1 MGVKN
6 NIISKDAQ
14 KIAVKKLNS
23 NQIFV
28 LLVLLILSVMFYF
41 MFEKQNT
48 KMDETNS
55 KLASII
61 SLNEQ
66 NLLILKNHRG
76 INR

>member
-76 INR
+76 VNR

>member
-14 KIAVKKLNS
+14 KIVVKKLNS